1 MNPTAPQTSASAA
14 AVPAPAGIWITE
26 VFRLTRWE
34 LYLAWRRMMAKVL
47 IIIMVVAYA
56 LVITV
61 VGIGLTSVQNQP
73 TPTAQDLQFQ
83 CPPDATGCSTP
94 TPQEIKQI
102 QQEQEARKQATI
114 AQFSDPVTFPTSL
127 GFAATVTRIVGLI
140 LICILAGALVGSE
153 YGFSTQRLAF
163 SRGTSRLQML
173 TAQAVALAVISMV
186 VAAGML
192 VIGAI
197 VGLMM
202 GPAFG
207 MGVSM
212 PSFGGWMEIIKF
224 FLAFSF
230 SLFTYTL
237 VALAAATLGKSTA
250 AGVGLALG
258 VIVIEL
264 ILTPILQ
271 AIGGAMYNFAHIDF
285 GNVLQHIPDWF
296 LGSNVGALL
305 GYAGQYPISLAPAPS
320 NNFSFVRAL
329 LVSLVYC
336 AIFFG
341 GSYFLLSRRD
351 VTE

>member
-1 MNPTAPQTSASAA
+1 MNPTAPQASAP
-14 AVPAPAGIWITE
+14 VIPAPAGIWITE

-34 LYLAWRRMMAKVL
+34 LYLAWRRVMAKVL

-61 VGIGLTSVQNQP
+61 VGIGLTAIQNQP
-73 TPTAQDLQFQ
+73 APQSFQ
-83 CPPDATGCSTP
+83 CPPDAVGCQAPSQAELD
-94 TPQEIKQI
+94 QER
-102 QQEQEARKQATI
+102 AASI
-114 AQFSDPVTFPTSL
+114 AQFSDPVAFPTSL

-173 TAQAVALAVISMV
+173 TAQAAALAVISMV

-192 VIGAI
+192 IIGAI
-197 VGLMM
+197 VGLTM

-207 MGVSM
+207 VGVSM

-230 SLFTYTL
+230 SLFVYTL

-296 LGSNVGALL
+296 LGNNVGALL

-320 NNFSFVRAL
+320 NDFSFARAL

>member
-1 MNPTAPQTSASAA
+1 MNPTAPQTSASAS
-14 AVPAPAGIWITE
+14 VIPAPAGIWITE

-34 LYLAWRRMMAKVL
+34 LYLAWRRVMAKVL
-47 IIIMVVAYA
+47 IILMVVAYA

-61 VGIGLTSVQNQP
+61 VGIGLTAIQNQP
-73 TPTAQDLQFQ
+73 APQSFQ
-83 CPPDATGCSTP
+83 CPPPSEAPDCQAPS
-94 TPQEIKQI
+94 
-102 QQEQEARKQATI
+102 QQELDQERAASV

-197 VGLMM
+197 VGLLM

-207 MGVSM
+207 VGISM

-230 SLFTYTL
+230 SLFAYTL

-271 AIGGAMYNFAHIDF
+271 AIGGALYNFAHIDF

-305 GYAGQYPISLAPAPS
+305 GYAGQYPIGLAPAPS
-320 NNFSFVRAL
+320 ADFSFARAL

>member
-1 MNPTAPQTSASAA
+1 MNPTAPQTSSGAS
-14 AVPAPAGIWITE
+14 VLPAPAGIWITE

-34 LYLAWRRMMAKVL
+34 LYLAWRRVMAKVL
-47 IIIMVVAYA
+47 IIIMIVAYA

-61 VGIGLTSVQNQP
+61 VGIGLTAIQNEPAPQS
-73 TPTAQDLQFQ
+73 FQ
-83 CPPDATGCSTP
+83 CPPDAVGCQAPS
-94 TPQEIKQI
+94 
-102 QQEQEARKQATI
+102 QQELNQERTASI

-197 VGLMM
+197 VGLIM

-207 MGVSM
+207 VGISM

-230 SLFTYTL
+230 SLFAYTL

-271 AIGGAMYNFAHIDF
+271 AIGGALYNFAHVDF

-320 NNFSFVRAL
+320 NDFSFARAL
-329 LVSLVYC
+329 LISLVYC

>member
-1 MNPTAPQTSASAA
+1 MNATAPQAAPTASTT
-14 AVPAPAGIWITE
+14 PAPSGIWITE
-26 VFRLTRWE
+26 VLRLTRWE
-34 LYLAWRRMMAKVL
+34 LYLAWRRVMAKVL
-47 IIIMVVAYA
+47 IIVLIVFYAITIGFLGFVTAQIM
-56 LVITV
+56 
-61 VGIGLTSVQNQP
+61 NQP
-73 TPTAQDLQFQ
+73 LQTGQ
-83 CPPDATGCSTP
+83 CPPNAVGCQEPSQEDLQRERAAEITP
-94 TPQEIKQI
+94 LTDQL
-102 QQEQEARKQATI
+102 
-114 AQFSDPVTFPTSL
+114 TFPTSL

-230 SLFTYTL
+230 SLFAYTL

-305 GYAGQYPISLAPAPS
+305 GYAG
-320 NNFSFVRAL
+320 
-329 LVSLVYC
+329 
-336 AIFFG
+336 
-341 GSYFLLSRRD
+341 
-351 VTE
+351 

>member
-1 MNPTAPQTSASAA
+1 MNPTAPRASAS
-14 AVPAPAGIWITE
+14 VIPAPAGIWITE

-34 LYLAWRRMMAKVL
+34 LYLAWRRVMAKVL
-47 IIIMVVAYA
+47 IIIMIVAYA

-61 VGIGLTSVQNQP
+61 VGIGLTAIQNEPAPQS
-73 TPTAQDLQFQ
+73 FQ
-83 CPPDATGCSTP
+83 CPPDAVGCQAPS
-94 TPQEIKQI
+94 
-102 QQEQEARKQATI
+102 QQELNQERTASI

-197 VGLMM
+197 VGLIM

-207 MGVSM
+207 VGISM

-230 SLFTYTL
+230 SLFAYTL

-271 AIGGAMYNFAHIDF
+271 AIGGALYNFAHVDF

-320 NNFSFVRAL
+320 NDFSFARAL
-329 LVSLVYC
+329 LISLVYC

>member
-1 MNPTAPQTSASAA
+1 MNPTAPQASAT

-34 LYLAWRRMMAKVL
+34 LYLAWRRVMSKVL

-61 VGIGLTSVQNQP
+61 VGIGLTAIQNESVQQ
-73 TPTAQDLQFQ
+73 TPIVQ
-83 CPPDATGCSTP
+83 CPPDATECSTP
-94 TPQEIKQI
+94 TPQQLKQI
-102 QQEQEARKQATI
+102 QDEQNAQRAASI

-173 TAQAVALAVISMV
+173 TAQAVALAVISMI

-197 VGLMM
+197 VGLIM

-207 MGVSM
+207 AGVSM

-230 SLFTYTL
+230 SLFAYTL

-271 AIGGAMYNFAHIDF
+271 AIGGALYNFAHIDF

-305 GYAGQYPISLAPAPS
+305 GYAGQYPIGLAPAPS
-320 NNFSFVRAL
+320 NDFSFARAL

>member
-1 MNPTAPQTSASAA
+1 MNPTAPQSSASSSII
-14 AVPAPAGIWITE
+14 PAPAGIWITE

-34 LYLAWRRMMAKVL
+34 LYLAWRRVMAKVL

-61 VGIGLTSVQNQP
+61 VGIGLTAIQNEPAPQS
-73 TPTAQDLQFQ
+73 FQ
-83 CPPDATGCSTP
+83 CPPDAVGCQAPS
-94 TPQEIKQI
+94 
-102 QQEQEARKQATI
+102 QQELDQERAASI

-127 GFAATVTRIVGLI
+127 GFAATVTRIVGLL

-173 TAQAVALAVISMV
+173 TAQAVALAVISMI

-197 VGLMM
+197 VGLIM

-207 MGVSM
+207 VGVSM

-230 SLFTYTL
+230 SLFAYTL

-271 AIGGAMYNFAHIDF
+271 AIGGALYNFAHVDF

-296 LGSNVGALL
+296 LGSNLGALL
-305 GYAGQYPISLAPAPS
+305 GYAGQYPIGLAPAPS
-320 NNFSFVRAL
+320 NDFSFARAL

>member
-1 MNPTAPQTSASAA
+1 
-14 AVPAPAGIWITE
+14 
-26 VFRLTRWE
+26 
-34 LYLAWRRMMAKVL
+34 
-47 IIIMVVAYA
+47 VA
-56 LVITV
+56 
-61 VGIGLTSVQNQP
+61 
-73 TPTAQDLQFQ
+73 
-83 CPPDATGCSTP
+83 
-94 TPQEIKQI
+94 
-102 QQEQEARKQATI
+102 
-114 AQFSDPVTFPTSL
+114 FPTSL

-140 LICILAGALVGSE
+140 LSCILAGALVGSE

-173 TAQAVALAVISMV
+173 TAQAAALAVISMV

-192 VIGAI
+192 IIGAI
-197 VGLMM
+197 VGLTM

-207 MGVSM
+207 VGVSM

-230 SLFTYTL
+230 SLFVYTL

-296 LGSNVGALL
+296 LGNNVGALL

-320 NNFSFVRAL
+320 NDFSLARAL

>member
-1 MNPTAPQTSASAA
+1 MNPTAPQSSASASMI
-14 AVPAPAGIWITE
+14 PAPAGIWIIE
-26 VFRLTRWE
+26 VLRLTRWE
-34 LYLAWRRMMAKVL
+34 LYLAWRRVMAKVL
-47 IIIMVVAYA
+47 IILMVVAYA

-61 VGIGLTSVQNQP
+61 VGIGLTAIQNES
-73 TPTAQDLQFQ
+73 TPQASSFQ

-94 TPQEIKQI
+94 TPQELKQI
-102 QQEQEARKQATI
+102 QDEQKAQREASI

-173 TAQAVALAVISMV
+173 TAQAIALAVISMI

-192 VIGAI
+192 VLGAI
-197 VGLMM
+197 VGLIM
-202 GPAFG
+202 GPIFG
-207 MGVSM
+207 VGVSM
-212 PSFGGWMEIIKF
+212 PSFGGWMEILKF
-224 FLAFSF
+224 FFAFSF
-230 SLFTYTL
+230 SLFAYTL

-250 AGVGLALG
+250 AGIGLALG

-271 AIGGAMYNFAHIDF
+271 AIGAALYTYAHVDF

-305 GYAGQYPISLAPAPS
+305 GYAGQYPIGLAAAPS
-320 NNFSFVRAL
+320 ADFSFARAL
-329 LVSLVYC
+329 LVSLAYC

-341 GSYFLLSRRD
+341 GSYLLLSRRD

>member
-1 MNPTAPQTSASAA
+1 MNSTAPQTSASTSAL
-14 AVPAPAGIWITE
+14 PAPAGIWITE

-34 LYLAWRRMMAKVL
+34 LYLAWRRAMAKVL
-47 IIIMVVAYA
+47 IILLVVFYA
-56 LVITV
+56 IVLAF
-61 VGIGLTSVQNQP
+61 VGFALASIQNESTAP
-73 TPTAQDLQFQ
+73 ETPIVQ
-83 CPPDATGCSTP
+83 CPPDATECSTP
-94 TPQEIKQI
+94 TPQQLKQI
-102 QQEQEARKQATI
+102 QDEQNAQRAASI

-127 GFAATVTRIVGLI
+127 GFAASFTRIVGLI

-153 YGFSTQRLAF
+153 YGFGTQRLAF

-173 TAQAVALAVISMV
+173 TAQTVALAVISMI

-192 VIGAI
+192 VLATI
-197 VGLMM
+197 VGLTM

-207 MGVSM
+207 VAVSA

-224 FLAFSF
+224 FFAFSF
-230 SLFTYTL
+230 SLFVYTM

-264 ILTPILQ
+264 ILTPILT
-271 AIGGAMYNFAHIDF
+271 AIGIALVEIAHNDF

-296 LGSNVGALL
+296 LGQNVGALL
-305 GYAGQYPISLAPAPS
+305 GLAGQYPIGLAAAAPAADFTLARS
-320 NNFSFVRAL
+320 L
-329 LVSLVYC
+329 LVALAYC
-336 AIFFG
+336 VVLFG
-341 GSYFLLSRRD
+341 GSYLLLSRRD

>member
-1 MNPTAPQTSASAA
+1 MNPTAPQSSASSSII
-14 AVPAPAGIWITE
+14 PAPAGIWITE
-26 VFRLTRWE
+26 VFRLTGWE
-34 LYLAWRRMMAKVL
+34 LYLAWRRVMAKVL

-61 VGIGLTSVQNQP
+61 VGIGLTAIQNQP
-73 TPTAQDLQFQ
+73 APQSFQ
-83 CPPDATGCSTP
+83 CPPDAVGCQAPS
-94 TPQEIKQI
+94 
-102 QQEQEARKQATI
+102 QQELDQERAASI

-127 GFAATVTRIVGLI
+127 GFAATVTRIVGLL

-173 TAQAVALAVISMV
+173 TAQAIALAVISMV

-197 VGLMM
+197 VGLIM

-207 MGVSM
+207 VGVSM

-224 FLAFSF
+224 FIAFSF
-230 SLFTYTL
+230 SLFAYTL

-305 GYAGQYPISLAPAPS
+305 GYAGQYPIGLAPAPS
-320 NNFSFVRAL
+320 NDFSFARAL

-336 AIFFG
+336 AILFG

>member
-1 MNPTAPQTSASAA
+1 MNPTAPRASAS
-14 AVPAPAGIWITE
+14 VIPAPAGIWITE

-34 LYLAWRRMMAKVL
+34 LYLAWRRAMAKVL
-47 IIIMVVAYA
+47 IIIMIVAYA

-61 VGIGLTSVQNQP
+61 VGIGLTAIQNEPAPQS
-73 TPTAQDLQFQ
+73 FQ
-83 CPPDATGCSTP
+83 CPPDAVGCQAPS
-94 TPQEIKQI
+94 
-102 QQEQEARKQATI
+102 QQELNQERTASI

-153 YGFSTQRLAF
+153 YGFSTQRLAY

-197 VGLMM
+197 VGLIM

-207 MGVSM
+207 VGISM

-230 SLFTYTL
+230 SLFAYTL

-271 AIGGAMYNFAHIDF
+271 AIGGALYNFAHVDF

-320 NNFSFVRAL
+320 NDFSFARAL
-329 LVSLVYC
+329 LISLVYC